1 MTETFVGIDISKK
14 HLDVVILPDE
24 RSRRYSYDEKGM
36 ESLLKELKKTSPLLI
51 VMEATGGLEISLA
64 LQLCT
69 KGLDQVTAVVNPR
82 QVRDYARAI
91 GRLAK
96 TDKIDA
102 FVLARFARDI
112 RPEVRPRLSV
122 AELGIKEL
130 ISRRQQ
136 LVDMRAAE
144 KNRLSRAVT
153 SKVRAGIIALITTL
167 DDQIKAID
175 HDIDDTIKGNPVYK
189 EKLALLTSVPGIAEK
204 TARVLLFWLPELGS
218 MNRQEIAALVGV
230 APMNRDSG
238 QSRGRRSIAG
248 GRNFVRHALHMPTL
262 SAATRWNGRLKAF
275 YNHLMAAGKK
285 HKVALTA
292 CMRKLVIILNA
303 IMKTRT
309 PYSTTVAA

>member
-1 MTETFVGIDISKK
+1 MLPEEQSKRYTYDETGIKSLFKVLKK
-14 HLDVVILPDE
+14 HRP
-24 RSRRYSYDEKGM
+24 
-36 ESLLKELKKTSPLLI
+36 TLI

-64 LQLCT
+64 LGLCT
-69 KGLDQVTAVVNPR
+69 KGFEKVTAVVNPR
-82 QVRDYARAI
+82 QVRDYARAM
-91 GRLAK
+91 GMLAK

-112 RPEVRPRLSV
+112 RPEVRQRMSV

-144 KNRLSRAVT
+144 KNRLSRAFT
-153 SKVRAGIIALITTL
+153 EKVRTGIVEVIKTL
-167 DDQIKAID
+167 DAQIKAID
-175 HDIDDTIKGNPVYK
+175 HDIDDTIKGNPIYE

-204 TARVLLFWLPELGS
+204 TARVLLFWLPELGT

-238 QSRGRRSIAG
+238 KYRGKRSIAG
-248 GRNFVRHALHMPTL
+248 GRSFVRHALHMPTL
-262 SAATRWNGRLKAF
+262 AAATRWNRRLMAF
-275 YNHLMAAGKK
+275 YNHLIAAGKK
-285 HKVALTA
+285 HKVALAA

-309 PYSTTVAA
+309 PYRVTATD